1 MAAKTLYIS
10 NLTEDT
16 CCEMQQASIGNI
28 LKPSILSVS
37 LRRETVG
44 REAAKFVFY
53 LEKAVVFCYS
63 FGAA

>member
-10 NLTEDT
+10 NLTDDT
-16 CCEMQQASIGNI
+16 CCEMQQVSIGNI
-28 LKPSILSVS
+28 LKPRILSVS
-37 LRRETVG
+37 LIRETVG

-53 LEKAVVFCYS
+53 LEKPVVLGYS